1 MSGTLGNGHD
11 PTNSLFL
18 DAIQTQVDHSC
29 FGAHHE
35 ELRMGTNGIITGIT
49 RQDWLEPAEERLQKL
64 LHATFASG
72 GRGGQKI
79 KNVLHGTWLGHPLH
93 VILTDVPIGA
103 WTGALVFDFLEL
115 SSGRKEFAAAA
126 DASITLGLIGA
137 AGAAITGLTDWQ
149 DVDPPARRVGLVHG
163 LLNLMGTSLFL
174 ASRVMRK
181 RRSRSSGRR
190 LAILGY
196 TVATAAAYLG
206 GNLVYEQQIG
216 VDHTS
221 GEKLPEDFE
230 TVLPESDLPDG
241 KLKRADYNGVPI
253 LLVRRGKRIFALAE
267 TCSHLGGPLAEGKLS
282 GNSVQCPWHGSRFA
296 LEDGRVLDGPA
307 VHPQPCLESRIRNGK
322 IEVRKITDTA
332 IAKPSSSI
340 EDSEPPKRQ
349 SKKGGKKTG
358 TTG

>member
-1 MSGTLGNGHD
+1 MGS
-11 PTNSLFL
+11 
-18 DAIQTQVDHSC
+18 DA
-29 FGAHHE
+29 
-35 ELRMGTNGIITGIT
+35 IITGIA
-49 RQDWLEPAEERLQKL
+49 RQDWLEPAEEGLQKL
-64 LHATFASG
+64 LHQSFANS

-79 KNVLHGTWLGHPLH
+79 KNILHGTWLGHPLH

-103 WTGALVFDFLEL
+103 WTAGLVFDFLEVG
-115 SSGRKEFAAAA
+115 SGRREFAAAA
-126 DASITLGLIGA
+126 DASITIGLVGA

-163 LLNLMGTSLFL
+163 LLNLVGTSLFL
-174 ASRVMRK
+174 ASRVMRA
-181 RRSRSSGRR
+181 RNSRSAGRR

-206 GNLVYEQQIG
+206 GNLVFEQQIG

-221 GEKLPEDFE
+221 GQKLPEDFE
-230 TVLPESDLPDG
+230 AVLPDSELPEG
-241 KLKRADYNGVPI
+241 KLKRAEHNGVPI
-253 LLVRRGKRIFALAE
+253 LLVRRGKHIFAMAE

-307 VHPQPCLESRIRNGK
+307 VHPQPCLESRVHNGK
-322 IEVRKITDTA
+322 IEVRKITDA
-332 IAKPSSSI
+332 VAKPPSSS
-340 EDSEPPKRQ
+340 EDSQSPKKQ
-349 SKKGGKKTG
+349 SKKSGKKTG

>member
-1 MSGTLGNGHD
+1 MGS
-11 PTNSLFL
+11 
-18 DAIQTQVDHSC
+18 DA
-29 FGAHHE
+29 
-35 ELRMGTNGIITGIT
+35 IITGIA
-49 RQDWLEPAEERLQKL
+49 RQDWLEPAEEGLQKL
-64 LHATFASG
+64 LHQSFANG
-72 GRGGQKI
+72 GRGGQRI
-79 KNVLHGTWLGHPLH
+79 KNILHGTWLGHPLH

-103 WTGALVFDFLEL
+103 WTAALVFDFLEL

-126 DASITLGLIGA
+126 DASITLGLVGA

-181 RRSRSSGRR
+181 RKSRSSGRR

-206 GNLVYEQQIG
+206 GNLVFEQQIG

-221 GEKLPEDFE
+221 GQKLPEDFE
-230 TVLPESDLPDG
+230 AVLAESELPEG
-241 KLKRADYNGVPI
+241 KLKRAEHDGVPI
-253 LLVRRGKRIFALAE
+253 LLVRRGKHIFALAE

-296 LEDGRVLDGPA
+296 LDDGRVLDGPA
-307 VHPQPCLESRIRNGK
+307 VHPQPCLESRIRNGQ
-322 IEVRKITDTA
+322 IEVRKNTNTAATRLLSNLEDTQS
-332 IAKPSSSI
+332 PR
-340 EDSEPPKRQ
+340 KRG
-349 SKKGGKKTG
+349 KKGENKTG